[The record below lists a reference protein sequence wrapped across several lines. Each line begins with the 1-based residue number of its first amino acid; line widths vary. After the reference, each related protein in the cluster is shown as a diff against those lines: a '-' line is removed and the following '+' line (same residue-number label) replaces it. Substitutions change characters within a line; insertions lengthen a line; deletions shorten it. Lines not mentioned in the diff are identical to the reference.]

1 MEKKRKK
8 QKKAVLFLNGLIKIK
23 LIVYLAITM
32 GIVKVVPF
40 TFAITK

>member
-1 MEKKRKK
+1 MEKKEKSKK
-8 QKKAVLFLNGLIKIK
+8 SRSFLNGLIKIK